1 MTPMVKA
8 FGDLL
13 QFLRPAAPAIIPI
26 TVALGGFVAVVKV
39 ANVLSGAW
47 VQTFGRLIPKIAGTT
62 AATALETEAVV
73 ANTAAVEANTIAR
86 GLNAKAPAVG
96 ASSTAATA
104 ASTAG
109 TIGTGTAG
117 MGAGTAASGL
127 LGGAAAS
134 AAAVAIP
141 VLVIGASA
149 VLLTR
154 DLNNEPGMDRR
165 RDIDPETGRS
175 KVGSRRYGR
184 GGTNDPG
191 FKDLAESN
199 LELRGSLVGSIM
211 SSHTAADASLKATGA
226 QNANTSAV
234 GTLTDAMAAN
244 TDAQKSLAQTML
256 DEARE
261 AASKGAGVLSNK
273 DFLKYVGT
281 LPSGTAVNDR
291 TGQVGMKYTKF
302 ARGGRGVT
310 SGPML
315 ALIGEEGP
323 EEYDIRPVGKGGGK
337 AGRSVS
343 FTNCTFSAQSP
354 RQLMEDLGNHLA
366 LAEGGL

>member
-1 MTPMVKA
+1 
-8 FGDLL
+8 
-13 QFLRPAAPAIIPI
+13 
-26 TVALGGFVAVVKV
+26 
-39 ANVLSGAW
+39 
-47 VQTFGRLIPKIAGTT
+47 
-62 AATALETEAVV
+62 
-73 ANTAAVEANTIAR
+73 
-86 GLNAKAPAVG
+86 
-96 ASSTAATA
+96 
-104 ASTAG
+104 
-109 TIGTGTAG
+109 

-211 SSHTAADASLKATGA
+211 SSHTAADTSLKATGA

-256 DEARE
+256 DEGARE

-291 TGQVGMKYTKF
+291 TGPVGMKYTKF

-310 SGPML
+310 SGRCSPSS
-315 ALIGEEGP
+315 ARRVRKSTTSGRSG
-323 EEYDIRPVGKGGGK
+323 RAAAKR
-337 AGRSVS
+337 ARSVS

-366 LAEGGL
+366 VAEGGL